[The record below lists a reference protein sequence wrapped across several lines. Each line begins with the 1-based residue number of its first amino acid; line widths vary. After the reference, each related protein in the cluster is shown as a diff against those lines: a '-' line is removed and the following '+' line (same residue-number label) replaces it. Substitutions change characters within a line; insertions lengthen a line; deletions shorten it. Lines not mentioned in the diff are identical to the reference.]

1 MAKPSTSKPDD
12 AVGYELNT
20 DSTTAGKGHA
30 TPTRK
35 EREAATQAPARRR
48 AIAGAGNAAARRP
61 GSGSAR
67 EKARIGMANGDE
79 KYLPVRDKGV
89 QRRFIRD
96 YVDARWSVGELI
108 IPVMFL
114 VIILTF
120 IKNYLLQNIAIFSL
134 WGFFLVAVIDCVV
147 VGIIVQRKLAAK
159 VGADR
164 VQKGNRWYTAM
175 RALQLRPMRLPKPQV
190 KRGPVRPTSGSSRP
204 GQRRRA
210 RSPRLMLRAQSGPR

>member
-1 MAKPSTSKPDD
+1 MAKPNSSNKTDPAAEYD
-12 AVGYELNT
+12 LNT
-20 DSTTAGKGHA
+20 DSISSGKGRA

-35 EREAATQAPARRR
+35 EREAANLRPLVSSDRK
-48 AIAGAGNAAARRP
+48 AGNKASRARMNE
-61 GSGSAR
+61 AR
-67 EKARIGMANGDE
+67 EKARVGMANGDE
-79 KYLPVRDKGV
+79 KFLPIRDKGV

-120 IKNYLLQNIAIFSL
+120 INNAVIQSIAIFAL
-134 WGFFLVAVIDCVV
+134 WGFFLIAVIDC
-147 VGIIVQRKLAAK
+147 IIAGVLIQRKFAAK
-159 VGADR
+159 FGAEK

-190 KRGPVRPTSGSSRP
+190 KRGAFPS
-204 GQRRRA
+204 
-210 RSPRLMLRAQSGPR
+210 

>member
-35 EREAATQAPARRR
+35 EREAANLRPLVSSDRK
-48 AIAGAGNAAARRP
+48 AGNAAARARAAE
-61 GSGSAR
+61 AR
-67 EKARIGMANGDE
+67 EKARVGMANGDE

-89 QRRFIRD
+89 QRKFIRD

-120 IKNYLLQNIAIFSL
+120 INNVLLQNIAIFSL

-147 VGIIVQRKLAAK
+147 VGMIVQRKLAAK

-164 VQKGNRWYTAM
+164 LQKGNRWYTAM

-190 KRGPVRPTSGSSRP
+190 KRGQFP
-204 GQRRRA
+204 A
-210 RSPRLMLRAQSGPR
+210 

>member
-35 EREAATQAPARRR
+35 EREAANLRPLVSSDRK
-48 AIAGAGNAAARRP
+48 AGNAAARARAAE
-61 GSGSAR
+61 AR

-79 KYLPVRDKGV
+79 KYLPMRDKGV

-120 IKNYLLQNIAIFSL
+120 INNVLLQNIAIFSL

-147 VGIIVQRKLAAK
+147 VGILIQRKLAAK

-164 VQKGNRWYTAM
+164 LQKGNRWYTAM

-190 KRGPVRPTSGSSRP
+190 KRGQYP
-204 GQRRRA
+204 A
-210 RSPRLMLRAQSGPR
+210 

>member
-1 MAKPSTSKPDD
+1 MAKPNSSNKTDPAAEYD
-12 AVGYELNT
+12 LNT
-20 DSTTAGKGHA
+20 DSISSGKGRA

-35 EREAATQAPARRR
+35 EREAANLRPLVSSDRK
-48 AIAGAGNAAARRP
+48 AGNKASRARMNE
-61 GSGSAR
+61 AR
-67 EKARIGMANGDE
+67 EKARVGMANGDE
-79 KYLPVRDKGV
+79 KFLPMRDKGV

-120 IKNYLLQNIAIFSL
+120 IKNAVIQSIAIFAL
-134 WGFFLVAVIDCVV
+134 WGFFLIVVIDC
-147 VGIIVQRKLAAK
+147 IIAGVLIQRKFAAK
-159 VGADR
+159 FGAEK

-190 KRGPVRPTSGSSRP
+190 KRGAFPS
-204 GQRRRA
+204 
-210 RSPRLMLRAQSGPR
+210 